1 MNREHRRKYLF
12 EFAKDK
18 INYKNKFYKIIFHAE
33 EDDIYR
39 IMRVVGNNSSMRAR
53 MERILFPRTIHDMCS
68 NKIVINTE
76 INMEYL
82 RSYYIKVFSE
92 YSSYIERYILLKEQY
107 EKYLFSEQYRE
118 ALHIIDSIEEQ
129 LGLSVWSISNKM
141 LLFDKIEG
149 LEKHKRYL
157 SELQSKADN
166 NIILSTLFELES
178 YFAESNTSY
187 SAYKKRLES
196 YNDIL
201 QENYII
207 RQYLDFK
214 FNVER
219 EYEHEEVKV
228 AFMFDSQLSIVD
240 MYETFVLAEQL
251 MFAEGIKSRERLEIK
266 DFRLCNLGL
275 IEEPGKIGTQRN
287 ENYDLLELYTCGEY
301 QQYIEKCEQYLVAA
315 PQDFQCIIL
324 LVKSYIF
331 LQKEMK
337 CTNSLYKWIYDVYS
351 LNGNEIEAIQE
362 LFAYLKV
369 VRFTSWEYKIIG
381 FIARKTTMSQ
391 RWKMSFLSM
400 INDICLSPNI
410 VNSEYFRGNEREFLA
425 SFADIAPITSELYLY
440 RLGIGGFPKE
450 VLDDN
455 RRLFFKTDQL
465 IEANRDQEALD
476 TLAKV
481 VRVENYY
488 QERILHRKI
497 KIYEHKGDY
506 LAEVTCIT
514 NAVLQNN
521 NLQKRIDLQQV
532 LINVNAHLS
541 KDIKRDIHY
550 VVFVYLCMPSD
561 YNKQRIAYSNY
572 MDYNNFKSIAD
583 IVNYEKDRTVLVAF
597 LSNVCVQR
605 ILKRDIILNAGGNK
619 ADELRVEILKTLIE
633 LDEENKKKY
642 YAEITAITKQKSIK
656 DRIKQINQSRIFV
669 DVDNIKKENELT
681 LREDFNRY
689 LAMRDLDEELV
700 SYDIYSE
707 DYVSELRKIVDEMN
721 EKIKTSAVYSQ
732 KMIILKGIITTIT
745 EEFLFNEKYGL
756 NTFLSSR
763 IRHGYCKKQLT
774 TVFQE
779 YNLLS
784 KKRKNNSDEYL
795 INEYWDG
802 VLPEEAEGSTKIKEY
817 LSKFT
822 LSIEKKV
829 EDIKKN
835 WLSIKYRDQENE
847 SILDYTFCVNKCLLI
862 DKDNIIDFNTFYD
875 EIIELLWKYTLN
887 HFSVLREKI
896 QVELLAFF
904 QNELTQLAENVGKIS
919 DVSVKDEV
927 KTICNNIN
935 LCKSKIGGTT
945 KEFANVFEKR
955 DVSYLDFSMTDV
967 IDTCIEIITKLNG
980 NMASVKL
987 SRKIDDA
994 ALYKGENFPYFVD
1007 AINILINNALEHSG
1021 IQDLSELE
1029 LAINIEKEQDAE
1041 VLGLLKEEF
1050 DKKKIRLE
1058 NMDFLKL
1065 SISNNLSKDIDVQ
1078 ELQRKIAE
1086 IFDKTKDTET
1096 VKKYSQSEGGTGLY
1110 KLYKT
1115 FQYNINTAYSIF
1127 YSIEDETFTIT
1138 ILFGVMNIVA

>member
-18 INYKNKFYKIIFHAE
+18 INYKNKFYKIIFQAE

-129 LGLSVWSISNKM
+129 LGLSVWSISKKM

>member
-1 MNREHRRKYLF
+1 
-12 EFAKDK
+12 
-18 INYKNKFYKIIFHAE
+18 
-33 EDDIYR
+33 
-39 IMRVVGNNSSMRAR
+39 

-129 LGLSVWSISNKM
+129 LGLSVWSISKKM

-455 RRLFFKTDQL
+455 RSLFFKTDQL

>member
-129 LGLSVWSISNKM
+129 LGLSVWSISKKM

-410 VNSEYFRGNEREFLA
+410 VNSEYFRGNERDFLA
-425 SFADIAPITSELYLY
+425 YFADIAPITSELYLY

>member
-107 EKYLFSEQYRE
+107 EKYLLSEQYRE

-129 LGLSVWSISNKM
+129 LGLSVWSISKKM

>member
-129 LGLSVWSISNKM
+129 LGLSVWSISKKM

-1050 DKKKIRLE
+1050 DKKKIRLD

>member
-129 LGLSVWSISNKM
+129 LGLSVWSISKKM

-157 SELQSKADN
+157 SELQSKADS

-178 YFAESNTSY
+178 YFAEANTSY

-228 AFMFDSQLSIVD
+228 AFMFDSQLSIID
-240 MYETFVLAEQL
+240 MYETFVLSEQL
-251 MFAEGIKSRERLEIK
+251 MLAEGIKSRERLEIK

-275 IEEPGKIGTQRN
+275 IEEPGKIGAQHN
-287 ENYDLLELYTCGEY
+287 ENYDLLELYTCGQY

-337 CTNSLYKWIYDVYS
+337 CTNNLYKWIYDVYS

-400 INDICLSPNI
+400 INDIYLSPNI

-440 RLGIGGFPKE
+440 RLGIGEFPEE

-465 IEANRDQEALD
+465 IEANRDQEALE

-481 VRVENYY
+481 TRIENYY

-572 MDYNNFKSIAD
+572 MDCNNFKSIAD

-817 LSKFT
+817 LSIFT

-967 IDTCIEIITKLNG
+967 VDTCIEIITKLNG

-1007 AINILINNALEHSG
+1007 AVNILINNALEHSG

>member
-129 LGLSVWSISNKM
+129 LGLSVWSISKKM

-967 IDTCIEIITKLNG
+967 IDTCIEII
-980 NMASVKL
+980 
-987 SRKIDDA
+987 
-994 ALYKGENFPYFVD
+994 
-1007 AINILINNALEHSG
+1007 
-1021 IQDLSELE
+1021 
-1029 LAINIEKEQDAE
+1029 
-1041 VLGLLKEEF
+1041 
-1050 DKKKIRLE
+1050 
-1058 NMDFLKL
+1058 
-1065 SISNNLSKDIDVQ
+1065 
-1078 ELQRKIAE
+1078 
-1086 IFDKTKDTET
+1086 
-1096 VKKYSQSEGGTGLY
+1096 
-1110 KLYKT
+1110 
-1115 FQYNINTAYSIF
+1115 SIF
-1127 YSIEDETFTIT
+1127 VF
-1138 ILFGVMNIVA
+1138 

>member
-1 MNREHRRKYLF
+1 
-12 EFAKDK
+12 
-18 INYKNKFYKIIFHAE
+18 
-33 EDDIYR
+33 
-39 IMRVVGNNSSMRAR
+39 

-129 LGLSVWSISNKM
+129 LGLSVWSISKKM

>member
-1 MNREHRRKYLF
+1 MNMK
-12 EFAKDK
+12 K
-18 INYKNKFYKIIFHAE
+18 
-33 EDDIYR
+33 
-39 IMRVVGNNSSMRAR
+39 
-53 MERILFPRTIHDMCS
+53 
-68 NKIVINTE
+68 
-76 INMEYL
+76 
-82 RSYYIKVFSE
+82 
-92 YSSYIERYILLKEQY
+92 LK
-107 EKYLFSEQYRE
+107 
-118 ALHIIDSIEEQ
+118 
-129 LGLSVWSISNKM
+129 
-141 LLFDKIEG
+141 
-149 LEKHKRYL
+149 
-157 SELQSKADN
+157 
-166 NIILSTLFELES
+166 
-178 YFAESNTSY
+178 
-187 SAYKKRLES
+187 
-196 YNDIL
+196 
-201 QENYII
+201 
-207 RQYLDFK
+207 
-214 FNVER
+214 
-219 EYEHEEVKV
+219 
-228 AFMFDSQLSIVD
+228 
-240 MYETFVLAEQL
+240 
-251 MFAEGIKSRERLEIK
+251 
-266 DFRLCNLGL
+266 LCNLGL

>member
-129 LGLSVWSISNKM
+129 LGLSVWSISKKM

>member
-1 MNREHRRKYLF
+1 
-12 EFAKDK
+12 
-18 INYKNKFYKIIFHAE
+18 
-33 EDDIYR
+33 
-39 IMRVVGNNSSMRAR
+39 
-53 MERILFPRTIHDMCS
+53 
-68 NKIVINTE
+68 
-76 INMEYL
+76 MEYL

-129 LGLSVWSISNKM
+129 LGLSVWSISKKM

>member
-12 EFAKDK
+12 QFAKDT

-129 LGLSVWSISNKM
+129 LGLSVWSISKKM

>member
-1 MNREHRRKYLF
+1 
-12 EFAKDK
+12 
-18 INYKNKFYKIIFHAE
+18 
-33 EDDIYR
+33 
-39 IMRVVGNNSSMRAR
+39 
-53 MERILFPRTIHDMCS
+53 
-68 NKIVINTE
+68 
-76 INMEYL
+76 MEYL

-129 LGLSVWSISNKM
+129 LGLSVWSISKKM

-541 KDIKRDIHY
+541 KDIKRDIQY

-1115 FQYNINTAYSIF
+1115 FQYNINTSYSIF

>member
-129 LGLSVWSISNKM
+129 LGLSVWSISKKM

-1138 ILFGVMNIVA
+1138 ILFGIMNIVA

>member
-129 LGLSVWSISNKM
+129 LGLSVWSISKKM

-1029 LAINIEKEQDAE
+1029 LAINVEKEQDAE